1 MQVSTK
7 IRKKTTSQVVGNLG
21 MGFSES
27 TTTTSSFR
35 VAIVPKRPNLL
46 GNLPMAQYQ
55 TQCERQATRAEADH
69 DTTEMSGG
77 EKYMVN
83 FSLSCKTLLFEK
95 ISGCFMLS
103 KSTTKIFLKK

>member
-7 IRKKTTSQVVGNLG
+7 IRKKTSQVVGNLG

-27 TTTTSSFR
+27 TTSTSSFR

-77 EKYMVN
+77 EK
-83 FSLSCKTLLFEK
+83 
-95 ISGCFMLS
+95 
-103 KSTTKIFLKK
+103 